1 MYISTQSMIRNTLNY
16 IAKNNEEKDL
26 HQRRIVTGQ
35 RIFSPLDDPAGDSIS
50 RRMRYDLMAIDQ
62 ATRNTQNNHSML
74 KVAHG
79 AMESTKSLLTS
90 IKEKAIYAANDSIS
104 DKDRQIVQKEVNEF
118 IAQID
123 YNTGT
128 TYNGKFLIDGSHR
141 RPTDGT
147 IQALTNQQLSE
158 LTTTVT
164 MLIELQDRQ
173 GEYLEIN
180 DTDRIDISYVKDA
193 KTYSTSYIVGNTT
206 LQDVIDRT
214 NSLNGEV
221 FNQTY
226 TTAFIGVD
234 AGGAKIF
241 TGDNKNAIT
250 LRSVGVG
257 VEHSVGGFTLS
268 I

>member
-164 MLIELQDRQ
+164 MLIELQESTILIELIFRMSKMPRHIVQ
-173 GEYLEIN
+173 VILLEILPC
-180 DTDRIDISYVKDA
+180 KM
-193 KTYSTSYIVGNTT
+193 
-206 LQDVIDRT
+206 
-214 NSLNGEV
+214 SLTEPTV
-221 FNQTY
+221 LMARFLIKLIQ
-226 TTAFIGVD
+226 
-234 AGGAKIF
+234 
-241 TGDNKNAIT
+241 
-250 LRSVGVG
+250 L
-257 VEHSVGGFTLS
+257 LS
-268 I
+268 